1 MPQPYPAR
9 PRTRAY
15 AQFSPKVSSVQLR
28 RSKRIANQVRDRC
41 STIANRSPQPVILKR
56 PSERSHRPRLRK
68 AGLLENDVRAP
79 CASGQPHQAEQLAE
93 VPTSMLIKLRSG
105 ATSTTCGP
113 LQSLEAT
120 PTNDQ
125 RVQALPPSTPTA
137 SPSTGVVF
145 SSHITISQSRPRPK
159 HGTVEAYEFS
169 HESPRQQL
177 LTETPRQ
184 QPSTSLGTTP
194 RLVTSCPSSY
204 MPLTITTNAMD
215 ISLEQKENNSQGN
228 IFPAK
233 CSQKDREKGL
243 SSALS
248 LSPIAPNVDPLTLSS
263 DGRAEA
269 SAAIS
274 QMSDDVPAD
283 APASIVDKSAPTL
296 KPVSPRRMFTTLG
309 CLEDSTSFLSD
320 PLPDRPSRS
329 VAHRLQTA
337 FQQVWSSTCSLI
349 KMLFVSAPDS
359 PVARSVTSWSS
370 HHP

>member
-1 MPQPYPAR
+1 MPQPSPAR
-9 PRTRAY
+9 RRTRAY
-15 AQFSPKVSSVQLR
+15 TQLSPLVSSVQLR
-28 RSKRIANQVRDRC
+28 RSKRIANQARDRC
-41 STIANRSPQPVILKR
+41 STIANRSPEPVILKR
-56 PSERSHRPRLRK
+56 PIERPYRPRPRK
-68 AGLLENDVRAP
+68 ARLLKNDVRAP
-79 CASGQPHQAEQLAE
+79 CAPGQPNQTEQKAEA
-93 VPTSMLIKLRSG
+93 PTSMLIQSRSG
-105 ATSTTCGP
+105 ATSKMCEP

-125 RVQALPPSTPTA
+125 QVQGLPPSTSSA
-137 SPSTGVVF
+137 FPSFGAVL
-145 SSHITISQSRPRPK
+145 SSHITISQSSPRAK
-159 HGTVEAYEFS
+159 HEAVEAFGFS

-184 QPSTSLGTTP
+184 QPSTSLRTSP
-194 RLVTSCPSSY
+194 RLITPCPSSY
-204 MPLTITTNAMD
+204 MPPTITTNAMD
-215 ISLEQKENNSQGN
+215 SSLEHKKINSPSTV
-228 IFPAK
+228 FPAK
-233 CSQKDREKGL
+233 GSQEGCEKGL

-248 LSPIAPNVDPLTLSS
+248 LSPVTPNVGPLLLSS

-269 SAAIS
+269 SATIS

-283 APASIVDKSAPTL
+283 APASIAGKSTPTP

-320 PLPDRPSRS
+320 PLPDRPGRS
-329 VAHRLQTA
+329 VAHRLHTA

-359 PVARSVTSWSS
+359 PAARSVTSWSS